1 VARAKAAPPKEMMPP
16 ARPAAQIRPGKP
28 TVRIIR
34 DSKVTEVPALKDSV
48 Q

>member
-1 VARAKAAPPKEMMPP
+1 MAQTRPPKE
-16 ARPAAQIRPGKP
+16 